1 MKLVY
6 ENDRPTVRAP
16 KKMRS
21 AFQQA
26 PDADRVAFNR
36 FYSIGAVGAWQMQAD
51 IQKHQEEQQQ
61 KRRDAVMDWL
71 NTL

>member
-1 MKLVY
+1 MKLVF

-21 AFQQA
+21 GFPHS
-26 PDADRVAFNR
+26 PDPDRQSFDR
-36 FYSIGAVGAWQMQAD
+36 FYSIGTVGAWQMQAD

-61 KRRDAVMDWL
+61 KRRDAVMEWL
-71 NTL
+71 DTL